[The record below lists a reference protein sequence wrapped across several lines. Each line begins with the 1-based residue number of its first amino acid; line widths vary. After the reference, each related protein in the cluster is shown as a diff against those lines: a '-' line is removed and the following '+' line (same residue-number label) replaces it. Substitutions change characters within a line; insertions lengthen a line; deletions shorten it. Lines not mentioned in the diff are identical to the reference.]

1 VCGVGLVWYIPTPL
15 LLLMVFVLARRQA
28 YRSFPWFFAYCVFGV
43 AADSIRFITRGHP
56 SLYSWTYWLTEGGYD
71 ALGLAIMY
79 EVVIR
84 VANSVNRW
92 RRIRPFFMLLLI
104 LAAAISVG
112 RAHAMPPQFGHGL
125 AFYVMVGEVTVRLV
139 QVTVFAALVTL
150 VPLVGLR
157 WRQYSFGIAT
167 GFGLYATTALI
178 VTTKFSDFG
187 TKFTFLWSVTS
198 LVAYSV
204 AVLIWIW
211 FFSVPQKAEV
221 SGSEL
226 SAPSPAELQQY
237 KDALRRMR

>member
-1 VCGVGLVWYIPTPL
+1 MGLVWYIPTPL

-28 YRSFPWFFAYCVFGV
+28 QRTFPWFFAYCVFGV
-43 AADSIRFITRGHP
+43 AADLIRFVSRGHP

-71 ALGLAIMY
+71 VLGLATMY
-79 EVVIR
+79 EVV
-84 VANSVNRW
+84 AGAASTVNRS
-92 RRIRPFFMLLLI
+92 RRIRFFFALLFI
-104 LAAAISVG
+104 VAAAISAG

-125 AFYVMVGEVTVRLV
+125 AFYVMLGEIAVRLV
-139 QVTVFAALVTL
+139 QVTVFATLVTL

-211 FFSVPQKAEV
+211 FFSAPQKTEIPSSEV
-221 SGSEL
+221 
-226 SAPSPAELQQY
+226 SAPSGADLQQY